1 MMFKGIDTEAM
12 KLDSSGEMQKVET
25 ADWETQMISKVS

>member
-12 KLDSSGEMQKVET
+12 KSDSSGEIQKVET
-25 ADWETQMISKVS
+25 ADWETHVISKVS